1 MGSRMSFVWGLGH
14 WMNVSMSHKEKADPR
29 KDLTLSGGT
38 DRLLD
43 VLDLSMRDSS
53 GVCVCV

>member
-1 MGSRMSFVWGLGH
+1 MS
-14 WMNVSMSHKEKADPR
+14 VSTSHREKADPR
-29 KDLTLSGGT
+29 KGLTLSGGT

-53 GVCVCV
+53 GVCVCLKPVVCQGMDS